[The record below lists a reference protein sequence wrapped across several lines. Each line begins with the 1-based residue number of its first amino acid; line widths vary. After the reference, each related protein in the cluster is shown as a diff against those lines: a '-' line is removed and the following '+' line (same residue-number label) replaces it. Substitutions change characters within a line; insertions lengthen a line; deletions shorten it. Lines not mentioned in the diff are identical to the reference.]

1 MQAHE
6 QKSQYLDRFHMV
18 TLSVMPLHGLV
29 GTPLYRLYRYV
40 RRQRLWFFSRFGLN
54 GINFDHFGLK

>member
-18 TLSVMPLHGLV
+18 TLSVMPLVLYDV
-29 GTPLYRLYRYV
+29 PLDL
-40 RRQRLWFFSRFGLN
+40 QMWA
-54 GINFDHFGLK
+54 